1 MFGRPAFAPAGITP
15 RGAQN
20 SENHAALAVS
30 GPKVADFRGFRDKF
44 TLHISGVLRK
54 LGAPPPSPRRLAVD
68 NVNGPRQS
76 PDKFLWENHD
86 MRKLTATAL
95 AGAAALAAFTTL
107 HAQGGPQQL
116 PGQADVGR
124 VEAGTYTIDSNHSM
138 VGWKLNHFGF
148 NDYFGIFGD
157 VAGTITVDPAN
168 PTASTV
174 DVTIP
179 IASVTVPSSA
189 LRDHLL
195 RAGADGKAP
204 DFFGPDPA
212 PARFVSTSIEST
224 GGTSANIT
232 GNLTMNGVTKPV
244 VLNAE
249 FAGAGAN
256 PMSRTP
262 TIGFHGNAVI
272 KRSDFNV
279 SFGIPFGLS
288 DEIPLDITVAAEKQ

>member
-1 MFGRPAFAPAGITP
+1 
-15 RGAQN
+15 
-20 SENHAALAVS
+20 
-30 GPKVADFRGFRDKF
+30 
-44 TLHISGVLRK
+44 
-54 LGAPPPSPRRLAVD
+54 
-68 NVNGPRQS
+68 
-76 PDKFLWENHD
+76 
-86 MRKLTATAL
+86 MRKLTL
-95 AGAAALAAFTTL
+95 ALAAAGLAAVSIGTL
-107 HAQGGPQQL
+107 HAQQGGP
-116 PGQADVGR
+116 PGVADPSR
-124 VEAGTYTIDSNHSM
+124 VAAGTYKVDPNHSM
-138 VGWKLNHFGF
+138 VGWGVSHFGF

-157 VAGTITVDPAN
+157 VAGEFTLDTAN
-168 PTASTV
+168 PSASKV

-195 RAGADGKAP
+195 RAGVDGKAP

>member
-1 MFGRPAFAPAGITP
+1 
-15 RGAQN
+15 
-20 SENHAALAVS
+20 
-30 GPKVADFRGFRDKF
+30 
-44 TLHISGVLRK
+44 
-54 LGAPPPSPRRLAVD
+54 
-68 NVNGPRQS
+68 
-76 PDKFLWENHD
+76 
-86 MRKLTATAL
+86 MRKLTATML
-95 AGAAALAAFTTL
+95 AGAAALTAFTTL

-124 VEAGTYTIDSNHSM
+124 VEAGTYKIDSAHSM
-138 VGWKLNHFGF
+138 VGWKLDHFGF

-179 IASVTVPSSA
+179 IASVVVPSA
-189 LRDHLL
+189 GLKDHLL
-195 RAGADGKAP
+195 RAGQNGNAP

-224 GGTSANIT
+224 GGTTANIT
-232 GNLTMNGVTKPV
+232 GDLTMNGVTKPV
-244 VLNAE
+244 VVAAE

-256 PMSRTP
+256 PMSRAA
-262 TIGFHGNAVI
+262 TIGFHGRAVV

-279 SFGIPFGLS
+279 SFGIPFGLA
-288 DEIPLDITVAAEKQ
+288 DEVPLDISVAAEKQ

>member
-1 MFGRPAFAPAGITP
+1 M
-15 RGAQN
+15 
-20 SENHAALAVS
+20 
-30 GPKVADFRGFRDKF
+30 K
-44 TLHISGVLRK
+44 
-54 LGAPPPSPRRLAVD
+54 
-68 NVNGPRQS
+68 
-76 PDKFLWENHD
+76 
-86 MRKLTATAL
+86 KLTL
-95 AGAAALAAFTTL
+95 ALAAAGVATLTIGTL
-107 HAQGGPQQL
+107 HAQQGGSPQL
-116 PGQADVGR
+116 PGQADVSR
-124 VEAGTYTIDSNHSM
+124 VEAGAYKIDAAHSM

-179 IASVTVPSSA
+179 IASVVVPSSG

-195 RAGADGKAP
+195 RAGTDGNPP

-232 GNLTMNGVTKPV
+232 GDLTMNGVTKPV
-244 VLNAE
+244 TIAAE

-256 PMSRTP
+256 PMSRVA
-262 TIGFHGNAVI
+262 TIGFHGQAVI

-288 DEIPLDITVAAEKQ
+288 DEVPLDITIAAEKQ

>member
-1 MFGRPAFAPAGITP
+1 
-15 RGAQN
+15 
-20 SENHAALAVS
+20 
-30 GPKVADFRGFRDKF
+30 
-44 TLHISGVLRK
+44 
-54 LGAPPPSPRRLAVD
+54 
-68 NVNGPRQS
+68 
-76 PDKFLWENHD
+76 
-86 MRKLTATAL
+86 MRKLTATVL
-95 AGAAALAAFTTL
+95 AGTAALAAYTTL
-107 HAQGGPQQL
+107 HAQGAGQL

-124 VEAGTYTIDSNHSM
+124 VEAGTYKVDSNHSM
-138 VGWKLNHFGF
+138 VGWKLDHFGF

-179 IASVTVPSSA
+179 IASVVVPSSG

-195 RAGADGKAP
+195 RAGQNGNAP

-212 PARFVSTSIEST
+212 PARFVSTSIEAT

-232 GNLTMNGVTKPV
+232 GDLTINGVTKPV
-244 VLNAE
+244 VIAAE

-256 PMSRTP
+256 PMSRVA

-279 SFGIPFGLS
+279 SFGIPFGLA
-288 DEIPLDITVAAEKQ
+288 DEVPLDITVAAEKQ